1 MAKVTGGLLSLGAG
15 GTVGSTLTFSKWK
28 GRPYVRQRVIPA
40 NPQSTAQTLTRDIF
54 RNLNSIWK
62 EAGAL
67 AVAPWDRFASGQA
80 LTGRNAFVGQNVAAL
95 RGEVDLAKMIFSPGA
110 KGGLAPTAV
119 SAVGVSGGVDV
130 TITPPATP
138 TGWTLQAGVAAMIID
153 GAPESITS
161 FTLIEGEDL
170 AAPYTINLPSANLVL
185 HQCGG
190 WLRWA
195 KPDGSIAYGP
205 SLGDTATPLA

>member
-40 NPQSTAQTLTRDIF
+40 NPQSVAQTLTRDIF

-67 AVAPWDRFASGQA
+67 LVAPWDRFATGQT
-80 LTGRNAFVGQNVAAL
+80 LTGRNAFIGQNVSAL
-95 RGEVDLAKMIFSPGA
+95 RGQANLNAMIFSPGA

-119 SAVGVSGGVDV
+119 SAAAGVGLIDV
-130 TITPPATP
+130 TITPPAVP
-138 TGWTLQAGVAAMIID
+138 TGWTLQAAVAAAILD

-161 FTLIEGEDL
+161 FTVVEGEDVS
-170 AAPYTINLPSANLVL
+170 APYTIQLAGLTTALYQV
-185 HQCGG
+185 GG

-205 SLGDTATPLA
+205 SLNDTATPT